1 MQPLQPLEEY
11 KESRGFAV
19 QPETQHNETLVNQT
33 QGMIPH
39 QEDCASPHAS
49 CGTMLVWVLV
59 CQHPPLLSSEPVGL
73 GYWYADFEIRR
84 DSTELEWSQKKWE
97 ALEVHP
103 IYLHWP
109 Q

>member
-39 QEDCASPHAS
+39 QEDCASPRAS
-49 CGTMLVWVLV
+49 CGQCLCEHLCVNIHLCFPVSRWVWVTDMLI
-59 CQHPPLLSSEPVGL
+59 LRSE
-73 GYWYADFEIRR
+73 EIQ
-84 DSTELEWSQKKWE
+84 LN
-97 ALEVHP
+97 
-103 IYLHWP
+103 
-109 Q
+109 